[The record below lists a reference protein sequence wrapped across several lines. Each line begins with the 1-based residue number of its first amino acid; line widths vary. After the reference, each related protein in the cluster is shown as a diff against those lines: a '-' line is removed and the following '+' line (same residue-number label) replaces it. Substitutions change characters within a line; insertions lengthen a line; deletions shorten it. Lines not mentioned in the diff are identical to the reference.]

1 MSFELF
7 RSKVEEY
14 AQARGI
20 FVRNCD
26 HDADKGLHFAR
37 FSDGSTITANSV
49 TASVTWRDE
58 NRNHCV
64 QYAPAYA

>member
-14 AQARGI
+14 AHARGI

-58 NRNHCV
+58 YRNHCK
-64 QYAPAYA
+64 QYTPACA